1 MHTVEGL
8 GKIYK
13 VLIESSLPFGTLF
26 NNISQLENMI
36 DTTPS
41 SPETCL
47 FLAEFK
53 VHSEPIRESKQ
64 SDMLRVSSGTKFP

>member
-13 VLIESSLPFGTLF
+13 VHIESSLPFGTLF
-26 NNISQLENMI
+26 SNISQLENMI

-53 VHSEPIRESKQ
+53 VDSQ
-64 SDMLRVSSGTKFP
+64 